1 MVEHRSFYIPK
12 PVISKIDYGL
22 FFPLPNQGVKNF
34 LALKIHLEAQP
45 KDKIMAVE
53 IITREDLD
61 RFRKDLLEDIKRLLK
76 RNSGQPTKKWLKSF
90 EVRKLLGISPGPL
103 QNLRVNGT
111 LPYTKVGGV
120 LYYDQDDI
128 QKMLQANKFQ
138 NRVFQDS

>member
-1 MVEHRSFYIPK
+1 
-12 PVISKIDYGL
+12 
-22 FFPLPNQGVKNF
+22 
-34 LALKIHLEAQP
+34 
-45 KDKIMAVE
+45 MAVE

-61 RFRKDLLEDIKRLLK
+61 KFRRELLEDIKRLLK
-76 RNSGQPTKKWLKSF
+76 SSSGQPTKKWLKSF
-90 EVRKLLGISPGPL
+90 EVRKLLGISPGTL

-138 NRVFQDS
+138 NRVFQNS